1 MRSSQPNRPK
11 ASPCARSNLATC
23 GVVRYVNASN
33 GPIMMGFGLIMV
45 VVGIVT
51 DGIGVAGVGVILLL
65 TGLFARSREV

>member
-1 MRSSQPNRPK
+1 
-11 ASPCARSNLATC
+11 
-23 GVVRYVNASN
+23 
-33 GPIMMGFGLIMV
+33 MMGFGLIMV